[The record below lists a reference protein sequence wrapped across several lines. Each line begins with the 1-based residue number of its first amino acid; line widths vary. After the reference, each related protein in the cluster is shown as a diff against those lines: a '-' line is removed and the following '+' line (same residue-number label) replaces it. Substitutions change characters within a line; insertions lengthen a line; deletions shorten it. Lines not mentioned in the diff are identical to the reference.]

1 LGRVGDIEHD
11 FITFSHSQAI
21 QSRGKS
27 IDEISQS
34 GIGKLLAQINDG
46 WPIRILFTHPIETS
60 KSEFSFEVVHPES
73 QMISSE

>member
-1 LGRVGDIEHD
+1 LNPEEGDDPLGRVCDIEHD

-34 GIGKLLAQINDG
+34 GVGKLLAQINDG
-46 WPIRILFTHPIETS
+46 WPIRIFFNHPIKTGER
-60 KSEFSFEVVHPES
+60 EFVFEVVH
-73 QMISSE
+73 